1 MKRMVIGTVAA
12 VLFTA
17 GIASAQGNVEKGKQ
31 VYTDQHC
38 SMCHSIDGKGNPKG
52 PLDEVGSK
60 LTADQIRAWITSPAE
75 QAAKAKAD
83 RKPPMPA
90 KFAQLPKA
98 DIDALVAYLSSLK
111 KK

>member
-1 MKRMVIGTVAA
+1 MKRMLIGTVAV
-12 VLFTA
+12 VLATA
-17 GIASAQGNVEKGKQ
+17 GLASAQDKVEKGKQ

-38 SMCHSIDGKGNPKG
+38 SMCHSIDGKGNAKG
-52 PLDEVGSK
+52 SLDGVGSK
-60 LTADQIRAWITSPAE
+60 LSADEIRQWITTPADM
-75 QAAKAKAD
+75 AAKAKAD